1 MNKKPFKVLSTA
13 IFFIFYS
20 SFCIAQDNRTQIN
33 ALLENPKIIEP
44 AIVLEDFIKGKEWI
58 RVIVNLSKPVTSQ
71 KNRNFKDMTFRN
83 NLRETVEKVRSN
95 VIGSLDP
102 GNVRIT
108 NTYVYIFGFSA
119 EVNSEGLKQ
128 LTEMDEVISI
138 NKDRLIKA
146 HMAQGIPLIN
156 AAGVRNI
163 YSGSGIAVAICDTGI
178 DTSHP
183 MLGGGGFPNSK
194 VIGGYDTGDDDD
206 DPRPDPVYG
215 NAHGT
220 CCAGIAA
227 GDIGSAGDY
236 IGGVAPGARLYALKI
251 SQGNDGSAW
260 DGDMIEAWDWCVA
273 HQYDD
278 MNTPIMV
285 ISISFGGGYNSSY
298 CDSEHPV
305 LTEAAGNAVAAGI
318 SIFASSGND
327 GYCDGTGA
335 PACVSN
341 VISVGAVYDANIG
354 QVNFANCSDLSTSP
368 DLVTCYSNSAG
379 FLDIFAA
386 GNNAYTTDI
395 VGAGGYATGDY
406 IPYFG
411 GTSAACPYAAGAAA
425 CLQSAAKAING
436 TFLTPFEV
444 RSLLTGNGD
453 PITDTKCGNSITK
466 PRVNLAAT
474 VDAVG
479 NEVPLDEALD
489 NTSLP
494 WTTAGDAGW
503 FGQTTVSCHDGDAA
517 KSGSIS
523 NEQSSSIE
531 TIVTGPGSLSF
542 YWKVSSEKNYDFLI
556 FSIDGISYSQM
567 SGEVPCHK
575 VTYEIAPGDHIL
587 MWSYTKDKSESGG
600 SDAGWLDEVV
610 FISGSANDCK
620 GDFDSDGDVDSK
632 DLSDFASRFGRIDC
646 LIP

>member
-1 MNKKPFKVLSTA
+1 
-13 IFFIFYS
+13 
-20 SFCIAQDNRTQIN
+20 
-33 ALLENPKIIEP
+33 
-44 AIVLEDFIKGKEWI
+44 
-58 RVIVNLSKPVTSQ
+58 
-71 KNRNFKDMTFRN
+71 MTFRN
-83 NLRETVEKVRSN
+83 NLRKTVEKVRSN

-102 GNVRIT
+102 GKVRIT

-119 EVNSEGLKQ
+119 EVNPEGLKQ
-128 LTEMDEVISI
+128 LTEIDEVISI

-156 AAGVRNI
+156 AAGVRNM

-251 SQGNDGSAW
+251 SRGNDGTAW
-260 DGDMIEAWDWCVA
+260 DGDMIEAWDWCVT

-278 MNTPIMV
+278 INNPIMV
-285 ISISFGGGYNSSY
+285 ISTSFGGGYNAGY
-298 CDSEHPV
+298 CDSANPV
-305 LTEAAGNAVAAGI
+305 LTEAAVNAVAAGI

-327 GYCDGTGA
+327 GYCDGMGA
-335 PACVSN
+335 PACVSS

-354 QVNFANCSDLSTSP
+354 PVNFANCSDSSTSP

-386 GNNAYTTDI
+386 SNNAYTTDI
-395 VGAGGYATGDY
+395 AGTGGYATRDY

-411 GTSAACPYAAGAAA
+411 GTSAASPYAAGAAA

-436 TFLTPFEV
+436 IFLTPSEV
-444 RSLLTGNGD
+444 KSLLTSNGD
-453 PITDTKCGNSITK
+453 PVTDAKCGNISITK
-466 PRVNLAAT
+466 PRVNLAAA
-474 VDAVG
+474 VDALG

-489 NTSLP
+489 NTALAWS
-494 WTTAGDAGW
+494 TSGDAGW

-523 NEQSSSIE
+523 NDQNSSIE
-531 TIVTGPGSLSF
+531 TIVTGPGNFSF
-542 YWKVSSEKNYDFLI
+542 YWKVSSEKNYDFLM
-556 FSIDGISYSQM
+556 FSIDGVSYSQM
-567 SGEVPCHK
+567 SGEVDWHK
-575 VTYEIAPGDHIL
+575 VTYEIAPGDHTL
-587 MWSYTKDKSESGG
+587 MWSYAKDESDSEG
-600 SDAGWLDEVV
+600 SDVGWLDKVV

-620 GDFDSDGDVDSK
+620 GDFDSDGDVDSN
-632 DLSDFASRFGRIDC
+632 DLSKFASEFGRTNC